1 MHNDE
6 GTPIVG
12 NGRIAECFIKE
23 WSDIHN
29 LGKEGKQVMSF
40 STHLISRTVVDDN
53 DNALLSALM
62 HAFGFSTDW
71 CKLIEHCT
79 VFCEGVLVFDV

>member
-29 LGKEGKQVMSF
+29 LGKEGRVSRLCLFRLILFQGQLLMTMIMLF
-40 STHLISRTVVDDN
+40 FRHLCM
-53 DNALLSALM
+53 LL
-62 HAFGFSTDW
+62 GFQR
-71 CKLIEHCT
+71 I
-79 VFCEGVLVFDV
+79 GVS

>member
-1 MHNDE
+1 MHNGE

-23 WSDIHN
+23 WNDIHN

-53 DNALLSALM
+53 DNALL
-62 HAFGFSTDW
+62 
-71 CKLIEHCT
+71 
-79 VFCEGVLVFDV
+79 